1 MDLPVWLDD
10 LVPLLDPTA
19 PPRVLTLR
27 EAESLGYPFHVV
39 RRRVRR
45 GRWQRLA
52 PGVYCTT
59 PPAGRID
66 HLTAAVKHGGTGAV
80 VSGTAALY
88 EYGVRAAPLPRR
100 ELLLVPLD
108 SGARSHGRIV
118 VRRTPNLTT
127 PCARPGPALA
137 PIARATVD
145 HARLLARLD
154 DVRAVVAEVVQRGLV
169 NVEQLWAEVELGA
182 RNGRALVRRAVLEV
196 TAGSRSAPE
205 AQAAC
210 LLTAAGLGPY
220 EQNPLLVIAGKE
232 YYPDFLWRSLRAI
245 LEIDSFEHH
254 FLPKD
259 WQGTLERHF
268 KLEAAGYSVIHVPP
282 SALADGAAFVAQVRV
297 WLEARRRDQLTSGA
311 SFRQGSR
318 T

>member
-19 PPRVLTLR
+19 PPRVVTLH
-27 EAESLGYPFHVV
+27 EAQALGYPFHVV

-66 HLTAAVKHGGTGAV
+66 HLTAAAKHGGAGAV

-88 EYGVRAAPLPRR
+88 EYGVRAAPVPQR
-100 ELLLVPLD
+100 ELVLVPLD
-108 SGARSHGRIV
+108 RGARSHRRIV
-118 VRRTPNLTT
+118 VRRTPNLPA

-137 PIARATVD
+137 PIARAAVD
-145 HARLLARLD
+145 HARLLSRLD
-154 DVRAVVAEVVQRGLV
+154 DVRAVVAEVVQRELV
-169 NVEQLWAEVELGA
+169 DVEQLWAEVELGA

-196 TAGSRSAPE
+196 TAGSQSAPE

-210 LLTAAGLGPY
+210 LLTAAGLGPF
-220 EQNPLLVIAGKE
+220 EQNPHLVIAGQD
-232 YYPDFLWRSLRAI
+232 YFPDFLWRSLRAI
-245 LEIDSFEHH
+245 LEVDSFEHH
-254 FLPKD
+254 YKPQD
-259 WQGTLERHF
+259 WRGTLKRHF
-268 KLEAAGYSVIHVPP
+268 ALEAVGYSVVHVPP
-282 SALADGAAFVAQVRV
+282 SALADGAAFVSQVRV
-297 WLEARRRDQLTSGA
+297 WLSARRRDQLSSGA
-311 SFRQGSR
+311 GLGHGSL